1 MTFQRA
7 RTNDQREIRRKEI
20 LDTVA
25 TMLGEMPVAAISL
38 NELSR
43 RVGLAKSNVLRYFES
58 REAIL
63 LELLVRA
70 WTEWLSALPPLL
82 ADGVVPH
89 GSVRQRGD
97 QLARVIAR
105 SLAERQVFCDLF
117 SSHAS
122 VLEHNVSGQVA
133 AHFKHAALANVTAL
147 AQQVRAYLPEL
158 GDQAWQVCA
167 QLGFAMSAIWVHSR
181 PSAGV
186 LAAAEVDPS
195 LVEFRIDF
203 ERALE
208 TMVATLISGTLA
220 RAESV
225 H

>member
-1 MTFQRA
+1 MFQRA
-7 RTNDQREIRRKEI
+7 RSEDQREIRRQEI

-25 TMLGEMPVAAISL
+25 AMLGEMPVAAISL

-63 LELLVRA
+63 LELFIRA
-70 WTEWLSALPPLL
+70 WNEWLTALPPLL
-82 ADGVVPH
+82 AAGVVVP
-89 GSVRQRGD
+89 GTVRQRGD
-97 QLARVIAR
+97 QIAHVIAR
-105 SLAERQVFCDLF
+105 SLGQRQVFCDLF

-133 AHFKHAALANVTAL
+133 AHYKHAALANVTTL
-147 AQQVRAYLPEL
+147 AQRMREYLPEL

-195 LVEFRIDF
+195 LVEYRIDF
-203 ERALE
+203 EKSLE
-208 TMVATLISGTLA
+208 TMVATLISGTLV
-220 RAESV
+220 RAGNCQ
-225 H
+225 

>member
-7 RTNDQREIRRKEI
+7 RTEDQRATRRKEI

-25 TMLGEMPVAAISL
+25 TMLGEMPVASISL

-70 WTEWLSALPPLL
+70 WSEWLSALPRLL
-82 ADGVVPH
+82 AEGVAA
-89 GSVRQRGD
+89 GGTVRQRGD
-97 QLARVIAR
+97 QIAHVIAR
-105 SLAERQVFCDLF
+105 SLSERQVFCDLF

-133 AHFKHAALANVTAL
+133 ASFKHAALANVA
-147 AQQVRAYLPEL
+147 
-158 GDQAWQVCA
+158 
-167 QLGFAMSAIWVHSR
+167 
-181 PSAGV
+181 
-186 LAAAEVDPS
+186 
-195 LVEFRIDF
+195 
-203 ERALE
+203 
-208 TMVATLISGTLA
+208 
-220 RAESV
+220 
-225 H
+225 

>member
-7 RTNDQREIRRKEI
+7 RTEDQREVRRKEI
-20 LDTVA
+20 LDAVA
-25 TMLGEMPVAAISL
+25 AMLGEMPVASISL

-70 WTEWLSALPPLL
+70 WSEWLSALPPLL
-82 ADGVVPH
+82 ADGVVTQ
-89 GSVRQRGD
+89 GSVRERGD
-97 QLARVIAR
+97 QIARVIAR
-105 SLAERQVFCDLF
+105 SLGEREVFCDLF

-122 VLEHNVSGQVA
+122 VLEHNVSGQVTA
-133 AHFKHAALANVTAL
+133 SFKHSALANVTAL
-147 AQQVRAYLPEL
+147 AEQVRAYLPEL
-158 GDQAWQVCA
+158 GDRAWQLCA
-167 QLGFAMSAIWVHSR
+167 HVGFATSAIWVHSR

-195 LVEFRIDF
+195 LAEFRIDF
-203 ERALE
+203 QRALE
-208 TMVATLISGTLA
+208 EMVATLISGTLV
-220 RAESV
+220 RAL